1 LQQRLPKP
9 CFGAGDG
16 RDGDLLLFERRQHAR
31 LQRGRAVACKVAQ
44 DVGVHQKLD
53 HPAIDSVQDKNP
65 QLN

>member
-1 LQQRLPKP
+1 
-9 CFGAGDG
+9 
-16 RDGDLLLFERRQHAR
+16 

-53 HPAIDSVQDKNP
+53 HPAIDSGQVENP